1 MTKCLEKYLLTPL
14 VFTLIY
20 FEVNKLKKKEATMT
34 LIRRN
39 QTQPV
44 FTNFFDDFLN
54 KEWSDGGLKN
64 YSRTNTTIPSVNIRE
79 NDDNFLIEVAAP
91 GLEKTDF
98 SIEVN
103 QGTLK
108 ISSEIKNENQLKE
121 ESYTRREFSYQSFC
135 RSFSLPLTVDS
146 DKIEAKYD
154 KGILIVTIPK
164 REEAKPKPVKLIDIK

>member
-1 MTKCLEKYLLTPL
+1 
-14 VFTLIY
+14 
-20 FEVNKLKKKEATMT
+20 MT

-54 KEWSDGGLKN
+54 KEWSDWGLKN
-64 YSRTNTTIPSVNIRE
+64 YSRTNTTIPSVNISE
-79 NDDNFLIEVAAP
+79 NDENFLIEVAAP
-91 GLEKTDF
+91 GLDKSDF

-108 ISSEIKNENQLKE
+108 ISSEIKSENQEKE
-121 ESYTRREFSYQSFC
+121 ERYTRREFSYQSFC

-154 KGILIVTIPK
+154 KGILLVTIPK

>member
-1 MTKCLEKYLLTPL
+1 
-14 VFTLIY
+14 
-20 FEVNKLKKKEATMT
+20 MT

-54 KEWSDGGLKN
+54 KEWSDWGLKN

>member
-1 MTKCLEKYLLTPL
+1 
-14 VFTLIY
+14 
-20 FEVNKLKKKEATMT
+20 MT

-39 QTQPV
+39 QSQPV

-54 KEWSDGGLKN
+54 KEWSDWGLKN
-64 YSRTNTTIPSVNIRE
+64 YSRTNTTIPSVNISE
-79 NDDNFLIEVAAP
+79 NDENFLIEVAAP
-91 GLEKTDF
+91 GLDKSDF

-108 ISSEIKNENQLKE
+108 ISSEIKSENQEKE
-121 ESYTRREFSYQSFC
+121 DRYTRREFSYQSFC

-154 KGILIVTIPK
+154 KGILLVTIPK
-164 REEAKPKPVKLIDIK
+164 REEAKPKPVKMIDIK

>member
-1 MTKCLEKYLLTPL
+1 
-14 VFTLIY
+14 
-20 FEVNKLKKKEATMT
+20 MT

-39 QTQPV
+39 QSQPV

-54 KEWSDGGLKN
+54 KEWSDWGLKN
-64 YSRTNTTIPSVNIRE
+64 YSRTNTTIPSVNISE
-79 NDDNFLIEVAAP
+79 NDENFLIEVAAP
-91 GLEKTDF
+91 GLDKSDF

-108 ISSEIKNENQLKE
+108 ISSEIKSENQEKDDR
-121 ESYTRREFSYQSFC
+121 YTRREFSYQSFC

-154 KGILIVTIPK
+154 KGLLLVTIPK
-164 REEAKPKPVKLIDIK
+164 REEAKPKPVKMIDIK

>member
-1 MTKCLEKYLLTPL
+1 
-14 VFTLIY
+14 
-20 FEVNKLKKKEATMT
+20 MT

-54 KEWSDGGLKN
+54 KEWSDLGLKN

>member
-1 MTKCLEKYLLTPL
+1 
-14 VFTLIY
+14 
-20 FEVNKLKKKEATMT
+20 MT

-39 QTQPV
+39 QSQPV

-54 KEWSDGGLKN
+54 KEWSDWGLKN
-64 YSRTNTTIPSVNIRE
+64 YSRTNTTIPSVNISE
-79 NDDNFLIEVAAP
+79 NDENFLIEVAAP
-91 GLEKTDF
+91 GLDKSDF

-108 ISSEIKNENQLKE
+108 ISSEIKSENQEKE
-121 ESYTRREFSYQSFC
+121 DRYTRREFSYQSFC

-154 KGILIVTIPK
+154 KGLLLVTIPK
-164 REEAKPKPVKLIDIK
+164 REEAKPKPVKMIDIK

>member
-1 MTKCLEKYLLTPL
+1 
-14 VFTLIY
+14 
-20 FEVNKLKKKEATMT
+20 MT

-39 QTQPV
+39 QSQPV

-54 KEWSDGGLKN
+54 KEWSDWGLKN
-64 YSRTNTTIPSVNIRE
+64 YSRTNTTIPSVNISE
-79 NDDNFLIEVAAP
+79 NDENFLIEVAAP
-91 GLEKTDF
+91 GLDKSDF

-108 ISSEIKNENQLKE
+108 ISSEIKSENQEKE
-121 ESYTRREFSYQSFC
+121 DRYTRREFSYQSFC

-154 KGILIVTIPK
+154 KGILLVTIAK
-164 REEAKPKPVKLIDIK
+164 REEAKPKPVKMIDIK